1 MTHGSLVRLLNDP
14 LGVLGLPGSLTRAW
28 GGSGHSASGFW
39 GVCLEGAG
47 HLNSGLGWLRQF
59 GFCFG
64 VAPAIWFLASGEG
77 LGVAPTI
84 WFLAMLAPAI
94 WILVSGVSAWGGWE
108 LGEAP

>member
-1 MTHGSLVRLLNDP
+1 MSRPSGFW
-14 LGVLGLPGSLTRAW
+14 LGVAQAILFLFW
-28 GGSGHSASGFW
+28 GGSGHL
-39 GVCLEGAG
+39 V
-47 HLNSGLGWLRQF
+47 LG
-59 GFCFG
+59 
-64 VAPAIWFLASGEG
+64 SGEG